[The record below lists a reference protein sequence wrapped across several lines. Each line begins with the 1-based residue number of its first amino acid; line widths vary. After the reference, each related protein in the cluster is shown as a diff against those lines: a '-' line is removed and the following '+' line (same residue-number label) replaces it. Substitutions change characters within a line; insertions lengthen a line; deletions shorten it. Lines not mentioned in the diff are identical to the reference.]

1 MSSYL
6 NLYLKLKPKEDD
18 TGNLVYEKPVMFASF
33 CSSHPLYEA
42 LEQYVT
48 YGDGDG
54 DEGRYTK
61 LTPSIIQYAVS
72 ETSTELSKWKS
83 RITEL
88 EKHAGGNMEIISE
101 IIENK
106 EYLGELQE
114 TYTQLLFI
122 KNIVDDL
129 ADFSYYDAECLCA
142 VKD

>member
-18 TGNLVYEKPVMFASF
+18 KGNLVYEKPVLFASF

-48 YGDGDG
+48 YNNGEDD
-54 DEGRYTK
+54 DSRYTNI
-61 LTPSIIQYAVS
+61 TPAIIQYAVS
-72 ETSTELSKWKS
+72 ETRMSLTKWEK
-83 RITEL
+83 RVTEL
-88 EKHAGGNMEIISE
+88 EKHADGNMDIISE

-106 EYLGELQE
+106 EYLDELQE

-129 ADFSYYDAECLCA
+129 ADFSYYDAECLYA
-142 VKD
+142 TKG

>member
-18 TGNLVYEKPVMFASF
+18 SGNLVNEKPVMFASF

-42 LEQYVT
+42 LEQYVP
-48 YGDGDG
+48 YGNGGD
-54 DEGRYTK
+54 DDKYTN

-72 ETSTELSKWKS
+72 ETSASLSKWKN
-83 RITEL
+83 RIIEL
-88 EKHAGGNMEIISE
+88 EKHAGGNMDIISE

-106 EYLGELQE
+106 EYLDELQE
-114 TYTQLLFI
+114 TYTQLLLI

-129 ADFSYYDAECLCA
+129 ADFSYYDAECLC
-142 VKD
+142 VVRD

>member
-6 NLYLKLKPKEDD
+6 NLYLKLKPKEDES
-18 TGNLVYEKPVMFASF
+18 GNLVCEKPVMFASF

-48 YGDGDG
+48 YGGEGD
-54 DEGRYTK
+54 DRYTK

-72 ETSTELSKWKS
+72 EASTELSKWKS

-106 EYLGELQE
+106 GYLDELQE

>member
-6 NLYLKLKPKEDD
+6 NLYLKLKPKEDES
-18 TGNLVYEKPVMFASF
+18 GNLVYEKPVMFASF

-48 YGDGDG
+48 YGEADGD
-54 DEGRYTK
+54 GRYTK

-72 ETSTELSKWKS
+72 ETSTGLSKWKR
-83 RITEL
+83 RISEL
-88 EKHAGGNMEIISE
+88 EKHAGGNMDIISE

-106 EYLGELQE
+106 EYLDELQE

>member
-6 NLYLKLKPKEDD
+6 NLYLKLKPKEDEN
-18 TGNLVYEKPVMFASF
+18 GNLVSEKPVFFASF

-48 YGDGDG
+48 YGSGDV
-54 DEGRYTK
+54 DDRYTK

-72 ETSTELSKWKS
+72 ETSEALSKWKI
-83 RITEL
+83 RISEL

-106 EYLGELQE
+106 EYLDELQE

>member
-1 MSSYL
+1 MSAYL

-18 TGNLVYEKPVMFASF
+18 NGNLVCEKPVLFASF

-48 YGDGDG
+48 YNNGEDD
-54 DEGRYTK
+54 DSRYSN
-61 LTPSIIQYAVS
+61 LTPQIIQYAVS
-72 ETSTELSKWKS
+72 ETSMTLSKWKS
-83 RITEL
+83 RISEL

-106 EYLGELQE
+106 EYLDELQE

-122 KNIVDDL
+122 KTIIDDL
-129 ADFSYYDAECLCA
+129 ADFSYYDAECICA
-142 VKD
+142 TKG